1 MDCHNSF
8 NPETGGI
15 LPGNPEMFQLIDTI
29 KMIENTECKYDIK
42 VGCYHSS
49 MGGMDKHQGIGY
61 SGMKT
66 MVVEV
71 NNQRT
76 AYVLFDSNNMEIG
89 YRETIFNAVK
99 DLDIDEI
106 EVMTTDTHTVN
117 TLSNGYNPVGLVE
130 KEKIIEYIKLSINE
144 AIEDL
149 EPVEAGTNI
158 ERIYDLKTFGPNNST
173 ELIST
178 MSSIISV
185 SKFTAPFIFVVA
197 IIFVFIWLFMI

>member
-1 MDCHNSF
+1 
-8 NPETGGI
+8 
-15 LPGNPEMFQLIDTI
+15 
-29 KMIENTECKYDIK
+29 
-42 VGCYHSS
+42 

>member
-1 MDCHNSF
+1 
-8 NPETGGI
+8 
-15 LPGNPEMFQLIDTI
+15 
-29 KMIENTECKYDIK
+29 
-42 VGCYHSS
+42 
-49 MGGMDKHQGIGY
+49 
-61 SGMKT
+61 
-66 MVVEV
+66 
-71 NNQRT
+71 
-76 AYVLFDSNNMEIG
+76 
-89 YRETIFNAVK
+89 
-99 DLDIDEI
+99 
-106 EVMTTDTHTVN
+106 MTTDTHTVN